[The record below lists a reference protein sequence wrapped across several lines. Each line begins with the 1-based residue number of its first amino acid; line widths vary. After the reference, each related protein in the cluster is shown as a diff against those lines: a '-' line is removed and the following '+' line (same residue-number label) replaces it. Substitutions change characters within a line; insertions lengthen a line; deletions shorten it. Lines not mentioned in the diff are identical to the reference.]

1 MESGHGAIVRFHPAC
16 DALSSRESS
25 HEARASRPMTTE
37 PIGTPQAPS
46 NPEPDE
52 QGVTSRTEER
62 LDELAQRFDKSDWI
76 EMGAAVLLA
85 LATIMAAWAAYQATR
100 WGGEQAQAFSV
111 AGASR
116 TEAAQETTNV
126 GAQVQ
131 IDMQMWTAWVVFA
144 AGDDQD
150 GMAFVRGRFRDEF
163 LPAFDAW
170 LAQVPDGEAP
180 PERPFEMA
188 EYAPAGLARAA
199 EATAEADA
207 AAARGREAN
216 QLGDHFVLI
225 AVIMALVLFFA
236 GVGTKFKS
244 RGIRIVMLLIA
255 AVVFLGGLVFTFSLP
270 QNVGF

>member
-1 MESGHGAIVRFHPAC
+1 
-16 DALSSRESS
+16 
-25 HEARASRPMTTE
+25 MTTE

-46 NPEPDE
+46 NPEQDE
-52 QGVTSRTEER
+52 QTVASRTEAR

-76 EMGAAVLLA
+76 ELGAAVLLA

-131 IDMQMWTAWVVFA
+131 IDMQLWTAWVVFA
-144 AGDDQD
+144 AEGNQEA
-150 GMAFVRGRFRDEF
+150 MAFVRGRFRDEF

-170 LAQVPDGEAP
+170 LAQVPEGEAP
-180 PERPFEMA
+180 PERPFDMA

-199 EATAEADA
+199 ESTAEADA

-216 QLGDHFVLI
+216 QLGDDFVLT

-236 GVGTKFKS
+236 GVGTKFKGH
-244 RGIRIVMLLIA
+244 GIRIVMLLIA
-255 AVVFLGGLVFTFSLP
+255 AVLFLGGFVFTFSLP